1 MLRKKYFKNMID
13 EEADE
18 KEKQSKRQSRVQQSH
33 QSSTYF
39 SVPGTPPRASHSN
52 TMFISTASS
61 GSKDILNQSA
71 SSIGIPPF
79 NESMQISPGTH
90 NRLDNL
96 SISASP
102 NDTSKKNS
110 KRK

>member
-18 KEKQSKRQSRVQQSH
+18 EEKQSKRQSRVQQSH
-33 QSSTYF
+33 QTSKYF
-39 SVPGTPPRASHSN
+39 SMLGTPPRASHSN
-52 TMFISTASS
+52 PMFVSTASS
-61 GSKDILNQSA
+61 GVKDMLNSSA
-71 SSIGIPPF
+71 SSIGVPPF
-79 NESMQISPGTH
+79 NDSMQISPGTH

-96 SISASP
+96 SISTSP
-102 NDTSKKNS
+102 VDTSKKTS